1 MMTDR
6 QLEQLLRMANEA
18 EAMAQADLA
27 ALDERWRLPTA
38 RRPGAK
44 LWTRVGV
51 LAGVAA
57 GLGMAVGMWML
68 SVRPPSKA
76 VGPVAFKSDVGGPA
90 AASRGGGA
98 GVGGGGGVGG
108 VGGIVDSGWAQIEAL
123 FDLARPKQGSVV
135 MAIAQD
141 SAGGIRCVQWAEHEW
156 SGGRQ
161 LSEVDPAELKA
172 LGKSMICERE
182 APRVVVVGLEGP
194 GQMLPQSEAFAA
206 EVARCIVATSACQQP
221 GWNAAGCAESSCMPG
236 SVTMR
241 METLALGR

>member
-6 QLEQLLRMANEA
+6 QLEQLLRMAHEA
-18 EAMAQADLA
+18 EAMAQADSA
-27 ALDERWRLPTA
+27 AMDERWRLPVA
-38 RRPGAK
+38 RRLGAK

-57 GLGMAVGMWML
+57 GLGMAVGMWMI
-68 SVRPPSKA
+68 STSPPSSG
-76 VGPVAFKSDVGGPA
+76 VGPVALKSVVSGPA
-90 AASRGGGA
+90 VVSRGGP
-98 GVGGGGGVGG
+98 GGV
-108 VGGIVDSGWAQIEAL
+108 VDSGWAQIEAL
-123 FDLARPKQGSVV
+123 FDLARPKRGSVV

-141 SAGGIRCVQWAEHEW
+141 SAGGIRCVRWAEHEW

-161 LSEVDPAELKA
+161 LSEVDAAELQA
-172 LGKSMICERE
+172 LGKLMICERE

-194 GQMLPQSEAFAA
+194 GQMLPQSEAFAT